1 MTDDAPTSLA
11 PNLLADQHILI
22 TGGGTGLGAGMA
34 RHFAR
39 LGASITVCGRRRA
52 PLEERVAELRELG
65 AAAEG
70 LPCDLRKA
78 DKVDAMVAE
87 AEARLGALTG
97 LVNNAAGNFLAFSE
111 TISAR
116 GFDAIVD
123 TNLKGGFY
131 ATQAVGKRWI
141 EREQPGAVVS
151 IVTTYAEHGGA
162 YVLPSAMS
170 KAGMSALTRALAVEW
185 GPFGIRLNAIAPGP
199 IPTKGAWDRLM
210 PDADFEEHM
219 RQGVPLRRF
228 ATKSELGD
236 LAAFL
241 LSPHAL
247 TLTGQIIELDG
258 GARVA
263 GGASFNELTRLP
275 RAKLDKLFSALRP
288 RPAGDERGASDD
300 AEPTKG

>member
-1 MTDDAPTSLA
+1 MSSTSPTPSSSLA
-11 PNLLADQHILI
+11 PGLLRDQHILV

-34 RHFAR
+34 HHFAQ
-39 LGASITVCGRRRA
+39 LGAAITVCGRRRA
-52 PLEERVAELRELG
+52 PLEERAAELRALG
-65 AAAEG
+65 VAAEG
-70 LPCDLRKA
+70 IACDLRKA

-87 AEARLGALTG
+87 AEQRSGPLTG

-111 TISAR
+111 TISSR

-123 TNLKGGFY
+123 TNLKGGFH

-141 EREQPGAVVS
+141 EREQAGAVVS

-185 GPFGIRLNAIAPGP
+185 GPLGIRLNAIAPGP

-210 PDADFEEHM
+210 PDANFEEQM
-219 RQGVPLRRF
+219 RAGVPLRRF
-228 ATKSELGD
+228 ASKTELAD

-241 LSPHAL
+241 LSPNSL

-275 RAKLDKLFSALRP
+275 REQLGKLFSALRP
-288 RPAGDERGASDD
+288 RPAGGERGESN
-300 AEPTKG
+300 GG